1 MLDTVVQEL
10 AMDPAKRWIQVLHLF
25 IISILYSFL
34 LYTTIF
40 FKKVETAFF
49 LRWWREQNEESQ
61 QLVWQLV
68 QQGQVIGL
76 PSTPASPLL
85 ILVQQGLILP
95 LIHDLIFIVNPAT

>member
-10 AMDPAKRWIQVLHLF
+10 AMDPAKRWIQVLCLF

-49 LRWWREQNEESQ
+49 LRWWREQNDETQ

-68 QQGQVIGL
+68 QQGQVHPPNSSL
-76 PSTPASPLL
+76 YSKASP
-85 ILVQQGLILP
+85 P
-95 LIHDLIFIVNPAT
+95 FSHFAPDP